1 MNIAVSIL
9 KKSLHHIFFRI
20 KLKSMDD
27 IWYIMGGNCFGLFPP
42 SFYYTHT
49 ENPERRLRS
58 TEAVPEVPC
67 SG

>member
-27 IWYIMGGNCFGLFPP
+27 IWVRQID
-42 SFYYTHT
+42 
-49 ENPERRLRS
+49 RQQ
-58 TEAVPEVPC
+58 
-67 SG
+67 